1 MTSWGLKVLHPHR
14 VRNIG
19 MEEICLTCQLNA
31 NRHSQLCEGLF
42 EDAHW
47 RVAHAYNTS
56 LPGWLIIASLRHIPT
71 IADMNDLEAASLGTL
86 IHRVS
91 KAVQAVTGAVKTYVI
106 QFAEQPGHSHVH
118 FHIVPRMTDI
128 PQERRGVG
136 IFGYLGVPEEQAVSL
151 ERRNE
156 IALEVRNHVLLSE

>member
-1 MTSWGLKVLHPHR
+1 
-14 VRNIG
+14 
-19 MEEICLTCQLNA
+19 MEEACITCQLNN
-31 NRHSQLCEGLF
+31 NRHSQLCEGLY

-47 RVAHAYNTS
+47 RVAHAFNTS
-56 LPGWLIIASLRHIPT
+56 LPGWLIIISLRHISN
-71 IADMNDLEAASLGTL
+71 IAEMNNLEAASLGTL

-106 QFAEQPGHSHVH
+106 QFAEQTGHSHVH
-118 FHIVPRMTDI
+118 FHIVPRMSDI

-136 IFGYLGVPEEQAVSL
+136 VFGYLGVQEEQAVSL

-156 IALEVRNHVLLSE
+156 ISLKVREKLLLSE